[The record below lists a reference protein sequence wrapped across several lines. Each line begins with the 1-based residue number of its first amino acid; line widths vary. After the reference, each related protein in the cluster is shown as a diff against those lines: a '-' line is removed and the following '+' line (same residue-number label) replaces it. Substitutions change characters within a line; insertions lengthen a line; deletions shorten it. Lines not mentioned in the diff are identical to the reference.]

1 MMADRETQEQQLDR
15 WLSEHEKLRLD
26 YVRKCADMKR
36 KLKLILEGREV
47 YPNRTEQPTFWD

>member
-1 MMADRETQEQQLDR
+1 MIADPERQEQQLDC
-15 WLSEHEKLRLD
+15 WLREQEKLRLD